1 MDKLARVV
9 SPDDIFESY
18 RDTPIGRLLE
28 YHNMGRPHES
38 YDTAQLLIGMC
49 VDNRKQMRIPQ
60 NFAFI
65 IRAGGANMRYSEFK
79 VSFAIAIG
87 QVSHMALIGHNHC
100 GMVNLASKQEVFI
113 EGLVKR
119 AGWNRER
126 AEAHFL
132 HYSPMFEIHNETEF
146 VISEAKR
153 LRLQY
158 PGIQIAPMMYIVEDN
173 QLYLVR
179 EDI

>member
-9 SPDDIFESY
+9 TPDDIFESY

-100 GMVNLASKQEVFI
+100 GMVNLAGKQEVFI

-146 VISEAKR
+146 VISEARR